1 MTVSINK
8 KMKTNRNTVLLVV
21 MLIMSATMMA
31 QSNGI
36 DRYYETYKQDDRFTR
51 ISVSG
56 KMFSLF
62 ANFEMDDPTEQ
73 EALETISKI
82 KGLKMLV
89 GDAIPEAK
97 SIYVQAVKRPNA
109 EMEELMTVENKTQE
123 FKFFITEANGTI
135 SELLMLMYDGQS
147 IMMMSLVGDI
157 DLKSI
162 SKLSEKMDI
171 QGFEHLENVDKK

>member
-1 MTVSINK
+1 M
-8 KMKTNRNTVLLVV
+8 
-21 MLIMSATMMA
+21 MLILGLTAMA

-56 KMFSLF
+56 KMFGLF

-73 EALETISKI
+73 EAVQTISKI

-109 EMEELMTVENKTQE
+109 PKFLHLTSASDVSLMVLETR
-123 FKFFITEANGTI
+123 
-135 SELLMLMYDGQS
+135 SP
-147 IMMMSLVGDI
+147 
-157 DLKSI
+157 
-162 SKLSEKMDI
+162 LS
-171 QGFEHLENVDKK
+171 G